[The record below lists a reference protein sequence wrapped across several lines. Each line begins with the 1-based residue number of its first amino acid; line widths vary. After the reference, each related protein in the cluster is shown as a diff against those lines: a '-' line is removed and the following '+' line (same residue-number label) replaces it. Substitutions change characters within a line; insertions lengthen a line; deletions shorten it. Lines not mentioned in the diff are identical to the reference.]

1 MEFALKNLN
10 REYTCYT
17 RYMHEQKLRSYP
29 ERSMLKF
36 GMPKFVFYTPFLGPI
51 DSDARKRTRFA
62 DP

>member
-36 GMPKFVFYTPFLGPI
+36 GMPKFVC
-51 DSDARKRTRFA
+51 
-62 DP
+62 